1 MKQGSLDSD
10 TYLNNCFEDAYKAF
24 EFVRESYILWIQQ
37 IIIFFIRGGNTVT
50 DDKIRAQIEKSK
62 VSA

>member
-37 IIIFFIRGGNTVT
+37 IIKKIRDGNTVT
-50 DDKIRAQIEKSK
+50 DNKIRARIEKSK